1 MSSVSR
7 CERYSVPST
16 CAIFVGFEIFEERV
30 LSRKG
35 NGTERRETWTSPVL
49 GSNKVNASKR
59 QRVKISVKLLSVT
72 LCKVTQ
78 CTSVGQRQQLSPGFS
93 ISYRNGALT
102 AYTGGRVA
110 SPQSPRQP
118 ELLGSALCLIRRDSR
133 AKGVSSKAQFVQ
145 WKRKQQEWPQC
156 AEFRRERPKT
166 GGTACSFIYHS
177 HLVYPGSNI
186 LKKKKKFLFFK
197 NCTVKSEVFVH
208 CSWRCTL
215 AEFCAATRASGLN
228 KVVKRV
234 QKGFCFLNEPRSF
247 RRQFFLIYEGWFQA
261 IS

>member
-16 CAIFVGFEIFEERV
+16 CAFFVGFETFEERV
-30 LSRKG
+30 LRRKG

-59 QRVKISVKLLSVT
+59 QSVKVSVQLLSVT
-72 LCKVTQ
+72 LCKVTR
-78 CTSVGQRQQLSPGFS
+78 CTSVGQRQRLSPGFS

-118 ELLGSALCLIRRDSR
+118 DQLCVWLDGTVVPKVFPARPSLFSERESSRNDLSVPSFEGNGQRRAEPLLFYLPFTP
-133 AKGVSSKAQFVQ
+133 GVS
-145 WKRKQQEWPQC
+145 RKL
-156 AEFRRERPKT
+156 
-166 GGTACSFIYHS
+166 
-177 HLVYPGSNI
+177 HL
-186 LKKKKKFLFFK
+186 KKKFLFFK
-197 NCTVKSEVFVH
+197 NCTVKSEGFVH
-208 CSWRCTL
+208 CSWWCTF
-215 AEFCAATRASGLN
+215 AEVCAAARASGLN

-261 IS
+261 IN